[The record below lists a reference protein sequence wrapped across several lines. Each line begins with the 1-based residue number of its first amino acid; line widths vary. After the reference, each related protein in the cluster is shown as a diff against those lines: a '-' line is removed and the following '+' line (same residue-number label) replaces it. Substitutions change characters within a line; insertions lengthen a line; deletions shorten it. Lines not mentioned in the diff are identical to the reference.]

1 MGQDRKADGF
11 SLRRWSQRKLA
22 AKRDERAVESA
33 HESDGP
39 PAPSAVASRDAAPLA
54 SVDPVSP
61 VASPPV
67 AASGTATSPPEAGAG
82 PVLPPVESLTFDSD
96 FTAFMKPGVDE
107 NVRRGALRKLLRD
120 PRFNVMDGLDVYI
133 DDYSKPSPIE
143 PEVVRTLWQ
152 ARYLFDPP
160 KTRLNADGVVED
172 VPEHEAAVDDDAAEN
187 AEALQV
193 AHTPADVSMDLP
205 TEVDA
210 SGSPPAA
217 ARDDDASGGQRRDT
231 GS

>member
-1 MGQDRKADGF
+1 
-11 SLRRWSQRKLA
+11 
-22 AKRDERAVESA
+22 
-33 HESDGP
+33 
-39 PAPSAVASRDAAPLA
+39 
-54 SVDPVSP
+54 
-61 VASPPV
+61 
-67 AASGTATSPPEAGAG
+67 
-82 PVLPPVESLTFDSD
+82 
-96 FTAFMKPGVDE
+96 
-107 NVRRGALRKLLRD
+107 
-120 PRFNVMDGLDVYI
+120 
-133 DDYSKPSPIE
+133 
-143 PEVVRTLWQ
+143 VRTLWQ

-160 KTRLNADGVVED
+160 KTRLTADGVVED

-217 ARDDDASGGQRRDT
+217 ARDDDASGGHRRDT